1 MIVNDFDRRS
11 FAGSSPS
18 SVSRGTENPAYFEN
32 ADMHREYD
40 RLRQQGDTPNAN
52 RVQWEIA
59 LANQQLIWWFA
70 KRLWKKWTPATLS
83 VQDLAHYGIFGILRA
98 IEKFNP
104 VFETKL
110 STYASWWI
118 RRSIES
124 AIFEN
129 GPTIR
134 IPEYKINQKAQIDAA
149 ALELLEQGLEP
160 TLDSVA
166 RQLNLRED
174 ERCKSNPARQR
185 MVWTSEDVDAVNSSM
200 IQVMG
205 SLDKPVYTDSQETL
219 HSVVPDQR
227 PQDAYGDP
235 HASPFLRQGF
245 RRIVQSSGLSVR
257 DQLVLDLYFYGQS
270 HNKDEL
276 VRLFGAAREQVLEL
290 LDAFETKC
298 ETLFKLVQVKRQL
311 LFGVLRYCRMPEK
324 QRQLIVAAANDA
336 LARTEALLGESD
348 TGMELVIGA
357 FAQHPGLARE
367 IEILVTLQDGERMM
381 LGVYFCGDDLSK
393 QELGILC
400 NVSRERVRQ
409 IVDAFTRKF
418 RGPLSRLFL
427 RDYHSPEE
435 VCRSML
441 ARQCVRL
448 QGEIDTYLETK
459 PLRNMAEMLRQY
471 YIEHLSR
478 KDMSQTS
485 GLPAGTVSNRLKR
498 VATKLRAVPE
508 SLGFLF
514 CGGITSL
521 RPKEVFA
528 RQVWDCLSAD
538 MQKQCCREL
547 SDDEMLVLRGR
558 LALDGAH
565 LRMKALADRMG
576 RSNPAEISVLLDR
589 ALDQFV
595 EQAGQFFLQ
604 AAE

>member
-1 MIVNDFDRRS
+1 MSDFERR
-11 FAGSSPS
+11 FFDANAVPA
-18 SVSRGTENPAYFEN
+18 TDQPAYFEN
-32 ADMHREYD
+32 AVMHQEYD
-40 RLRQQGDTPNAN
+40 RLRQQGDLQNAN
-52 RVQWEIA
+52 RVQWELA

-104 VFETKL
+104 SFDTKL

-149 ALELLEQGLEP
+149 SLELLEQGREP
-160 TLDSVA
+160 TLEHIA
-166 RQLNLRED
+166 QQLNVREA
-174 ERCKSNPARQR
+174 ERCEANPERQR
-185 MVWTSEDVDAVNSSM
+185 TVWTAEDVEGVNRSM

-205 SLDKPVYTDSQETL
+205 SLDKPVYGDSQETL
-219 HSVVPDQR
+219 HSIVPDERQH
-227 PQDAYGDP
+227 DA

-245 RRIVQSSGLSVR
+245 RRIVQSSGLSAR
-257 DQLVLDLYFYGQS
+257 DRLVIDLYFYGQS
-270 HNKDEL
+270 HNKDEIC
-276 VRLFGAAREQVLEL
+276 RLFRIERERVADL
-290 LDAFETKC
+290 LDVFERRCATM
-298 ETLFKLVQVKRQL
+298 FKLVQVKRQL
-311 LFGVLRYCRMPEK
+311 LFGALRYCRMSEP
-324 QRQLIVAAANDA
+324 QQQLLVGAAYDP
-336 LARTEALLGESD
+336 LARSEVLLGEPD
-348 TGMELVIGA
+348 GGMELLIDALGTHPALAVEIDVL
-357 FAQHPGLARE
+357 AQLPERE
-367 IEILVTLQDGERMM
+367 RIM

-441 ARQCVRL
+441 ARRCAAQ
-448 QGEIDTYLETK
+448 QETIDRYLECR
-459 PLRNMAEMLRQY
+459 PLRTMAPMLRQY

-478 KDMSQTS
+478 KEMSELS

-498 VATKLRAVPE
+498 VANKLGDVPAE
-508 SLGFLF
+508 LHFLF
-514 CGGITSL
+514 CGSITSL

-528 RQVWDCLSAD
+528 RQVWECLPAAERRN
-538 MQKQCCREL
+538 CCREL
-547 SDDEMLVLRGR
+547 TADELAVLRGR
-558 LALDGAH
+558 LALDGTH
-565 LRMKALADRMG
+565 LRMKAIADRMG

-589 ALDQFV
+589 ALDRFV
-595 EQAGQFFLQ
+595 EQAGQYFLQ
-604 AAE
+604 AAD